1 MTTHDLNDES
11 ELELDAQDSG
21 ELNGGIPDSTEI
33 DEFGIPV
40 LTDIVTPET
49 VAAAIPESELNG
61 DELRTRLSIAL
72 AQEIP
77 SILEETVD
85 STLRRIA
92 PKLESI
98 LRKELSRRLGDR
110 IEQIVSTATD
120 REDT

>member
-40 LTDIVTPET
+40 LTDIATPET
-49 VAAAIPESELNG
+49 VAAAIPESEPNG
-61 DELRTRLSIAL
+61 DELQTRLSIAL

-98 LRKELSRRLGDR
+98 LRKELSRHLDDR
-110 IEQIVSTATD
+110 IEQIVSAATD